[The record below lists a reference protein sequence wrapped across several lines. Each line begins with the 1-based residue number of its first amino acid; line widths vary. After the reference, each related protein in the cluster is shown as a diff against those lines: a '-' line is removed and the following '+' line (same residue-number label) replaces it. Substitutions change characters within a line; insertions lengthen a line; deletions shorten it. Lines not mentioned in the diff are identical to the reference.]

1 MFPPL
6 VPALDL
12 ELHFVL
18 CDFGALGSAYVE
30 TDPTK
35 AGRDVIIRNMIAGE
49 YDRPLHVIAVNP
61 AKGWARDVS
70 GRNSSSLDRD
80 RSARRPIITT
90 RHTGFRGKSA
100 RQRSWL
106 DPEILAAMFDRA
118 TS

>member
-18 CDFGALGSAYVE
+18 CDFGALGSAYAE

-61 AKGWARDVS
+61 AKGWASDVS
-70 GRNSSSLDRD
+70 EEIARSLIEIVVRGDQSLPPGTRD
-80 RSARRPIITT
+80 FVESQL
-90 RHTGFRGKSA
+90 GSVRG
-100 RQRSWL
+100 
-106 DPEILAAMFDRA
+106 
-118 TS
+118 

>member
-18 CDFGALGSAYVE
+18 CDFGAVE

-70 GRNSSSLDRD
+70 EEIARALIEIVVRGDQSLPPATRD
-80 RSARRPIITT
+80 FVESQL
-90 RHTGFRGKSA
+90 GSVRG
-100 RQRSWL
+100 
-106 DPEILAAMFDRA
+106 
-118 TS
+118 

>member
-49 YDRPLHVIAVNP
+49 YDLPLHVISVNP

-70 GRNSSSLDRD
+70 EEIARALIEIVVRGDQLLPPGTRD
-80 RSARRPIITT
+80 FVESQL
-90 RHTGFRGKSA
+90 GSVRG
-100 RQRSWL
+100 
-106 DPEILAAMFDRA
+106 
-118 TS
+118 